1 MNAPNQIAIALAHD
15 MNGHPNVL
23 FNHIKEGFKTS
34 NILVNI
40 TPRNWLRPY
49 LGPLFV
55 RNG

>member
-15 MNGHPNVL
+15 MNGHPNIL